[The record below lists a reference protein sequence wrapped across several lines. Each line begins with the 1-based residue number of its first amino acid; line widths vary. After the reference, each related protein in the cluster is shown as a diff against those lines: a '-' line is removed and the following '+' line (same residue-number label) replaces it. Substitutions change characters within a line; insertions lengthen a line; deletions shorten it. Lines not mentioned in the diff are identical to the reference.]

1 MQYFWNN
8 WELFCEGV
16 LFEWVGAEG
25 SEQRP
30 GSPACDFF
38 SLRSFL
44 KTKLNIFPKPSL
56 HWGGSN
62 GAVKE
67 EEEGGYTTGPPYSG
81 IEVRD
86 FNRCLSIFC
95 NFSLKII
102 ENKIFLYGNWARM
115 RAGTSRIFFNIIL
128 VSKQPSKVQFWT
140 SIFYNSSIQFQLLDL
155 KPV

>member
-67 EEEGGYTTGPPYSG
+67 EEEEDEETHEDEKEWQAEE
-81 IEVRD
+81 EVD
-86 FNRCLSIFC
+86 KEEEEF
-95 NFSLKII
+95 
-102 ENKIFLYGNWARM
+102 E
-115 RAGTSRIFFNIIL
+115 
-128 VSKQPSKVQFWT
+128 
-140 SIFYNSSIQFQLLDL
+140 
-155 KPV
+155 